1 MLDFEERGD
10 VFLVRVK
17 GSAEQVRRALTLM
30 IEYGDCCGFS
40 PGKKTKSNILYQN
53 DENVVSVAMSHWPHD
68 GAIHL
73 RQSLALQLTEAK
85 EEAEKE
91 RMAKEEQKEETLR
104 LREENRKLKAQI
116 NQLISPSAPLM
127 SWDEAWDDA
136 KFPPLSPTVV
146 ALSPPDLGAL
156 SLSPPEPGATL
167 EPLSLSDLDP
177 LSPLDHGALSLSP
190 PEPRATLSPLDLGAL
205 SLSPPEPGATL
216 SPSVEFPSQDIR
228 YRGRASA
235 PQGGHR

>member
-1 MLDFEERGD
+1 
-10 VFLVRVK
+10 
-17 GSAEQVRRALTLM
+17 
-30 IEYGDCCGFS
+30 
-40 PGKKTKSNILYQN
+40 
-53 DENVVSVAMSHWPHD
+53 MSHWPHD

-104 LREENRKLKAQI
+104 LREENRKLKAQLKEV

-146 ALSPPDLGAL
+146 ALSLSPPDLGAL

-167 EPLSLSDLDP
+167 EPISLSDLDP

-190 PEPRATLSPLDLGAL
+190 GAWGNSL
-205 SLSPPEPGATL
+205 SLGG
-216 SPSVEFPSQDIR
+216 DIR
-228 YRGRASA
+228 WRGHQTSVQGSWLSSPVVQLSA
-235 PQGGHR
+235 VKWEIGQQS

>member
-1 MLDFEERGD
+1 
-10 VFLVRVK
+10 
-17 GSAEQVRRALTLM
+17 
-30 IEYGDCCGFS
+30 
-40 PGKKTKSNILYQN
+40 
-53 DENVVSVAMSHWPHD
+53 MSHWPHD

-146 ALSPPDLGAL
+146 ALSLSPPDLGAL

-190 PEPRATLSPLDLGAL
+190 GAWGN
-205 SLSPPEPGATL
+205 SLSPGPRRSVSLSPGAWGNSL
-216 SPSVEFPSQDIR
+216 SLGGVSKPRHSV
-228 YRGRASA
+228 
-235 PQGGHR
+235 QGSWLSSPGWTSLA